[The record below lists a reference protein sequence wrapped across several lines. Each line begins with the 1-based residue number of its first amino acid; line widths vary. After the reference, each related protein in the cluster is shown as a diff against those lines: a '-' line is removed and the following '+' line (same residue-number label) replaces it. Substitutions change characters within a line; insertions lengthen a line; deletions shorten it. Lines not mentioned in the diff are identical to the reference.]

1 MFNKDMGE
9 EWVVVEMKEKQT
21 QICTS
26 IGAHLKCL
34 QTDWANILVKVSESY
49 GNERNIVEPTINTG

>member
-1 MFNKDMGE
+1 MSGGRNERKANTDLYEYWCSFE
-9 EWVVVEMKEKQT
+9 V
-21 QICTS
+21 
-26 IGAHLKCL
+26 